1 MRRNSWAR
9 PRGGGRIR
17 KDHMD
22 QRFEYIEG
30 ELAEIKSALRVKGI
44 I

>member
-1 MRRNSWAR
+1 MRQDL
-9 PRGGGRIR
+9 

-22 QRFEYIEG
+22 QRFEYIES
-30 ELAEIKSALRVKGI
+30 ELAEIKSTLRVKGI